1 MQSWYKLAVDEVD
14 SPHATLSIMDEIGRY
29 GVSAKDFRADLNSLP
44 ESVTKITL
52 DIHSG
57 GGDVL
62 DGFAIYN
69 AILAHPATV
78 TANLNFAASMAS
90 IIACAA
96 DTVNIAENG
105 WFMIHNPWGGV
116 VGESDDLRRMA
127 DVMDGMKGHAIKA
140 YQRHVDADDAT
151 ISGWM
156 NSETWLTGDDF
167 AGLGW
172 DFTVSD
178 PVAIAASIRP
188 SYEVPEAAQAWM
200 LAQPEAEPTEDETPQ
215 AEAEDEPPPAEEE
228 PETVAEAEA
237 EAPQAKADP
246 QMLAVVAER
255 DQART
260 DLQARDAE
268 LVEARATIATREA
281 EAVTLA
287 NRAQSAEDRLADL
300 LPSSQAPRKLD
311 GGVVDFWDAV
321 AKHEES
327 GLATDV
333 AMLKAQREYPEAHRH
348 IITNNIKRG

>member
-1 MQSWYKLAVDEVD
+1 MQSWYKLAVDDVVGNK
-14 SPHATLSIMDEIGRY
+14 ATLSIMDEIGRY
-29 GVSAKDFRADLNSLP
+29 GVSAKDFRADLLALP
-44 ESVTKITL
+44 EAVTEITL

-57 GGDVL
+57 GGEVL

-96 DTVNIAENG
+96 DTINIAENG

-156 NSETWLTGDDF
+156 DSETWMTGDDF

-172 DFTVSD
+172 DFTVSE
-178 PVAIAASIRP
+178 PVAIAASIRAG
-188 SYEVPEAAQAWM
+188 YEVPEAAQPWM
-200 LAQPEAEPTEDETPQ
+200 LAKP
-215 AEAEDEPPPAEEE
+215 
-228 PETVAEAEA
+228 EA
-237 EAPQAKADP
+237 EAPQAEAEEPEAEELEAEEPEAEQPEEPQAKAEAT
-246 QMLAVVAER
+246 MLAVIAER

-260 DLQARDAE
+260 DLQAREAE
-268 LVEARATIATREA
+268 LVDARAIIANREA

-300 LPSSQAPRKLD
+300 LPRSQAPRKLD

-321 AKHEES
+321 KKLEEK
-327 GLATDV
+327 GMATDA

-348 IITNNIKRG
+348 IITQNIKRG

>member
-1 MQSWYKLAVDEVD
+1 MQSWYKLAVDDVD
-14 SPHATLSIMDEIGRY
+14 GPHATLAIMDEIGRY
-29 GVSAKDFRADLNSLP
+29 GVTAKDFRADLNSLP
-44 ESVTKITL
+44 ESVTEITL

-116 VGESDDLRRMA
+116 VGESEDMRRMA
-127 DVMDGMKGHAIKA
+127 DVMDGMKAHAIKA

-151 ISGWM
+151 ISAWM
-156 NSETWLTGDDF
+156 NSETWMTGEDF

-172 DFTVSD
+172 DFSVSD
-178 PVAIAASIRP
+178 PVTIAASIRP
-188 SYEVPEAAQAWM
+188 SYDVPEAAQAWM
-200 LAQPEAEPTEDETPQ
+200 LAKPDAETIEDETPQ
-215 AEAEDEPPPAEEE
+215 AEAAEEPPAEEE
-228 PETVAEAEA
+228 QEA
-237 EAPQAKADP
+237 EAPRAKVDP
-246 QMLAVVAER
+246 QMLAVIAER

-300 LPSSQAPRKLD
+300 LPRSQAPRKLE
-311 GGVVDFWDAV
+311 GGIVDFWDAV
-321 AKHEES
+321 AKHEEN
-327 GLATDV
+327 GMATDA